1 MKDAVAVRVLQ
12 RVGDRGAERLD
23 LHERQR
29 TLSQPGLERAARH
42 ELHDEEVVISLGVEV
57 EHRRDPGMRQPGER
71 QRLTPESLAAG
82 VVAEGPERAAQQHL
96 DCDRCDRAC
105 RRVPSTLR
113 PCLRRRSVRAAD
125 SDSVCLCSWM
135 VRPRSADQRFAIGP
149 V

>member
-42 ELHDEEVVISLGVEV
+42 ELHDEEVVISPGVEV

-71 QRLTPESLAAG
+71 QSLTPESLAA

-96 DCDRCDRAC
+96 HCDHAIEPG
-105 RRVPSTLR
+105 VV
-113 PCLRRRSVRAAD
+113 CLPHFAHASGADPFEQPIATRSVC
-125 SDSVCLCSWM
+125 VHGW
-135 VRPRSADQRFAIGP
+135 
-149 V
+149 